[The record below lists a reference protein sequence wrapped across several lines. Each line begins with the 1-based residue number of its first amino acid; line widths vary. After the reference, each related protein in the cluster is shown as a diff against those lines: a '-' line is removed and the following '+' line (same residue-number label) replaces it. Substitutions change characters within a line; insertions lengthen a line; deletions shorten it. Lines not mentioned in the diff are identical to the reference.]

1 MKNHYNNRVSGEK
14 IVEKIREFSLQQKYQ
29 GKISDELKNFGK
41 SGKTREKSGIL
52 KLCVLTSYC
61 IFLFSV
67 FYGKN
72 KKR

>member
-1 MKNHYNNRVSGEK
+1 MTNHYNNRVSGKK

-52 KLCVLTSYC
+52 KLCVLTNLLLY
-61 IFLFSV
+61 IFV
-67 FYGKN
+67 FCFFG
-72 KKR
+72 